1 MLYNTSIEYT
11 RKDMK
16 LFYLSL
22 LFASLLSADWKS
34 EMLDKSHQIY
44 NDTKDKTI
52 LLYKENVETHP
63 LTKEE
68 RMNKAWDNVYD
79 DLEEGAK
86 NTDRYNNAP
95 ESTWIG
101 TDKEDVQKDTNKLFE
116 MIVNGLIEDD
126 LLIYKTKMA
135 SLKKEISDNKRDI
148 LKYREKRVGAPK
160 SSSIY
165 TTRTGYDEKIDETQK
180 ENIILENE
188 IRIIK
193 SDLKNNFKEIGV
205 NLTAAQIEVLLTR
218 VDGDDIIQISLV
230 METLKH
236 ITNQILELMKAS
248 KEELKQAK
256 KYYGMHQVLLELVV
270 YIQQQYIDKCDNVYL
285 PKIDKMITDSAQ
297 MMANTK
303 RLKDQEED
311 TRRRSI
317 YNTNLD
323 AQMLTHKAAKRYRND
338 IVASRDNMREA
349 QQISKANLQLSKN
362 TYATVLLSADLFD
375 LITESQSMF
384 EEVSKIQVPNL
395 VPFENFQMEQKY
407 RELTEKLR

>member
-1 MLYNTSIEYT
+1 
-11 RKDMK
+11 MK
-16 LFYLSL
+16 PFYLIAL
-22 LFASLLSADWKS
+22 LISSVSADWKS
-34 EMLDKSHQIY
+34 DMLERSHQIY

-86 NTDRYNNAP
+86 NIDRYNNAP

-101 TDKEDVQKDTNKLFE
+101 TDKEDVQKDINKLFE

-135 SLKKEISDNKRDI
+135 SLKKEISNNKSDI

-180 ENIILENE
+180 ENVILENE

-205 NLTAAQIEVLLTR
+205 NLTAEQIEVLLTR

-270 YIQQQYIDKCDNVYL
+270 YIQQQYIDKCDNIYL

-297 MMANTK
+297 MMANTT
-303 RLKDQEED
+303 RLKEQEED

-317 YNTNLD
+317 YYTNLD
-323 AQMLTHKAAKRYRND
+323 AQMLTHKAAKLYRNE